1 MKKGVPNCITKNDGR
16 PVVEVKTFADIEKLK
31 EYKEKK
37 IDVRVLMQPKNCIDP
52 YPALVKVMTDLLGM
66 PEKIGIGGFNEEIKN

>member
-1 MKKGVPNCITKNDGR
+1 MKKGIPNDITNNDGR

-37 IDVRVLMQPKNCIDP
+37 IDVRILMQPKNCIDP
-52 YPALVKVMTDLLGM
+52 YPELVKAMTDLLGT
-66 PEKIGIGGFNEEIKN
+66 PEKIGIGRFKEETKN

>member
-1 MKKGVPNCITKNDGR
+1 MKKGIPNDITNNDGR

-37 IDVRVLMQPKNCIDP
+37 IDVRILMQPKNCIDS
-52 YPALVKVMTDLLGM
+52 YPALVKAMTDLLGT
-66 PEKIGIGGFNEEIKN
+66 PEKIGIGGFKDEAKN

>member
-1 MKKGVPNCITKNDGR
+1 MKKGVKNDITNNDGR

-37 IDVRVLMQPKNCIDP
+37 IDVRIVMHPKQCIDP
-52 YPALVKVMTDLLGM
+52 YPQLVKAMTDLLGI
-66 PEKIGIGGFNEEIKN
+66 PEKIGIGDFKKEAKN